1 MLLRPGK
8 KERDLVS
15 RDGIDADAACRR
27 AAPSRHGSPARPGV
41 LAVSLVLAMAA
52 GQAIAQEATTQATGP
67 SGNRVSPELMTRVT
81 DAIDQDG
88 PRLTTIFKDIH
99 QNPELGFMETRTAG
113 IVADE
118 LEALGYEVKTGIG
131 VTGVVGIL
139 RNGDGPTVMYRADMD
154 ANAVAEATGLD
165 YASKVRAIRPDGTEV
180 PVAHMCGH
188 DAHVTWMLGVARIMA
203 ENQADWAGTLI
214 FVGQPA
220 EEPITGAAA
229 MVADGLYTTHAV
241 PVPDYLLALHTAPVG
256 TGLVAARSG
265 TIMAG
270 TDQIDVTFHGVGGH
284 GSMPHLTKD
293 PVIMAAY
300 AVTEF
305 QAIVARVLPPLETGV
320 VTVGSIQA
328 GTDNNVIPSDALVK
342 ANIRFFTPEIRQ
354 KMIDAIVSISN
365 GIATTYGMPPDR
377 MPTVVMK
384 GNSPALVNDAEVVD
398 QLVGP
403 LEALVG
409 QANVVKQFPPATGS
423 EDAHLL
429 RGDHSDVKVAY
440 MAVGIAEPAV
450 FEAAVADGR
459 LFPFSAHNPNFIVDL
474 NAIPLG
480 TKIGAV
486 SVLSLLARQ
495 N

>member
-1 MLLRPGK
+1 MLLRLGNK
-8 KERDLVS
+8 YKNFES
-15 RDGIDADAACRR
+15 RDCFGQDPVAWKAALSRR
-27 AAPSRHGSPARPGV
+27 GFLAGSG
-41 LAVSLVLAMAA
+41 AMAA
-52 GQAIAQEATTQATGP
+52 ATSLTLASREASAQQTATPATDFAA
-67 SGNRVSPELMTRVT
+67 SRLSPEFLTRIT
-81 DAIDQDG
+81 ETIDRDG
-88 PRLTTIFKDIH
+88 SRLTDIFKDIH
-99 QNPELGFMETRTAG
+99 QNPELGFMETRTAA
-113 IVADE
+113 IVARE
-118 LEALGYEVKTGIG
+118 FEALGYEVKTGIG
-131 VTGVVGIL
+131 VTGVVGIM
-139 RNGDGPTVMYRADMD
+139 RNDDGPTVMYRADMD
-154 ANAVAEATGLD
+154 ANAVEEATGLD
-165 YASKVRAIRPDGTEV
+165 YASEVRVTRPDGAEV

-188 DAHVTWMLGVARIMA
+188 DAHVTWMLGVAKVMA
-203 ENQADWAGTLI
+203 ENKDDWAGTLV
-214 FVGQPA
+214 FVAQPA

-229 MVADGLYTTHAV
+229 MVDDGLYTTHAV

-293 PVIMAAY
+293 PVVMAAY

-328 GTDNNVIPSDALVK
+328 GTDNNVIPSEALVK
-342 ANIRFFTPEIRQ
+342 VNIRYFTPEIRQ
-354 KMIDAIVSISN
+354 KMIDSIISISN

-384 GNSPALVNDAEVVD
+384 GNSPALVNDAEAVD

-403 LEALVG
+403 LEALLG
-409 QANVVKQFPPATGS
+409 ETNVVQEFPPATGS

-429 RGDHSDVKVAY
+429 RGDNPDVKVAY
-440 MAVGIAEPAV
+440 MAVGIAEPAA
-450 FEAAVADGR
+450 FQAALADGR
-459 LFPFSAHNPNFIVDL
+459 MFPFSAHNPNFIVDL
-474 NAIPLG
+474 DAIPLG

-486 SVLSLLARQ
+486 SVLGLLAK
-495 N
+495 

>member
-1 MLLRPGK
+1 MLLRLGK
-8 KERDLVS
+8 KYSAFVS
-15 RDGIDADAACRR
+15 RDCFGQDAALWKAALSRR
-27 AAPSRHGSPARPGV
+27 GFLAASS
-41 LAVSLVLAMAA
+41 AMAA
-52 GQAIAQEATTQATGP
+52 APVVLASGSAAAQDSAGTEM
-67 SGNRVSPELMTRVT
+67 RVSSDLMDRVT
-81 DAIDQDG
+81 AAVDQDG
-88 PRLTTIFKDIH
+88 PRLTDIFKDIH

-113 IVADE
+113 IVARE
-118 LEALGYEVKTGIG
+118 FTSLGYEVKTGIG

-154 ANAVAEATGLD
+154 ANAVEEATGLD
-165 YASKVRAIRPDGTEV
+165 YASTVRVTRPDGAEV

-188 DAHVTWMLGVARIMA
+188 DAHVTWMLGVAKFMA
-203 ENQADWAGTLI
+203 ENRSDWSGTLV

-229 MVADGLYTTHAV
+229 MVADGLYTTHGV

-256 TGLVAARSG
+256 TGLLAARSG

-300 AVTEF
+300 AVTEY

-320 VTVGSIQA
+320 LTVGSIQA
-328 GTDNNVIPSDALVK
+328 GTDNNVIPSEALVK
-342 ANIRFFTPEIRQ
+342 VNIRYFTPEIRQ
-354 KMIDAIVSISN
+354 KMIDAIISISN

-384 GNSPALVNDAEVVD
+384 GNSPALVNDAEAVD
-398 QLVGP
+398 QLQAP
-403 LEALVG
+403 LAALVG
-409 QANVVKQFPPATGS
+409 EANLVTEFPPATGS

-429 RGDHSDVKVAY
+429 RGDNPNVKVAY
-440 MAVGIAEPAV
+440 MAVGIADPAA
-450 FEAAVADGR
+450 FQAAVADGR
-459 LFPFSAHNPNFIVDL
+459 LFPFSAHNPNFVVDL

-480 TKIGAV
+480 AKIGAV
-486 SVLSLLARQ
+486 SALQLMAT
-495 N
+495 

>member
-1 MLLRPGK
+1 MLLRLGK
-8 KERDLVS
+8 KYSAFVS
-15 RDGIDADAACRR
+15 RDCLGQDAAHWKAALSRR
-27 AAPSRHGSPARPGV
+27 GFLAASGAIAGATPLILTGGS
-41 LAVSLVLAMAA
+41 AA
-52 GQAIAQEATTQATGP
+52 AQEADT
-67 SGNRVSPELMTRVT
+67 SGMRLSPELMERITT
-81 DAIDQDG
+81 SIDQDG
-88 PRLTTIFKDIH
+88 TRLVEIFKDIH
-99 QNPELGFMETRTAG
+99 RNPELGFMETRTAE
-113 IVADE
+113 IVARE
-118 LEALGYEVKTGIG
+118 LGALGYEVKTGIG

-154 ANAVAEATGLD
+154 ANAVEEATGLD
-165 YASKVRAIRPDGTEV
+165 YASTVRVTRPDGAEV

-188 DAHVTWMLGVARIMA
+188 DAHVTWMLGVAKVMS
-203 ENQADWAGTLI
+203 ETTDEWSGTLI

-229 MVADGLYTTHAV
+229 MVADGLYTTHGV

-293 PVIMAAY
+293 PVVMAAY
-300 AVTEF
+300 AVTEY

-320 VTVGSIQA
+320 LTVGSIQA

-342 ANIRFFTPEIRQ
+342 VNIRYFTPEIRQ
-354 KMIDAIVSISN
+354 QMIDAIVAVSN

-377 MPTVVMK
+377 LPTIVMK

-398 QLVGP
+398 KLQAPLASLVGD
-403 LEALVG
+403 ANLVTE
-409 QANVVKQFPPATGS
+409 FPPATGS

-429 RGDHSDVKVAY
+429 RGDNPDVKVAY
-440 MAVGIAEPAV
+440 MAVGIAEPAL
-450 FEAAVADGR
+450 FQAAVADGR
-459 LFPFSAHNPNFIVDL
+459 LFPFSAHNPNFVVDL

-480 TKIGAV
+480 AKVGAV
-486 SVLSLLARQ
+486 SVFELLSV
-495 N
+495 